1 MDGLGGQVGG
11 TPLWRYIAGRAVQ
24 AMPLLLGI
32 IIVNFLLIALAPGD
46 PVTVLL
52 GEYPAPPE
60 YVARLREQFGIDQPV
75 LVRLGRYIL
84 NVLRGDLG
92 FSFAYRLPVVR
103 LVLERLGNTLIL
115 MGTAMTVAAVAGVL
129 LGVAAARRPRSPL
142 DTTATGAS
150 LIGYSI
156 PEFWLGQLLV
166 LLFAVTLAWLPA
178 QGIRSTRE
186 TYSGLAAAADFA
198 RHLILPA
205 AALSFRYIALIARI
219 TRASMLEVMHQDYI
233 LAARARGTGEGRV
246 LWRHGMRN
254 AATPVVTVI
263 GYNFAFI
270 LAGSALVETVF
281 GWPGIGRLI
290 YDAILQRDTPVLLG
304 VLLLVSATV
313 VVVNLLTDIAY
324 AYLDP
329 RVRY

>member
-1 MDGLGGQVGG
+1 VGGG
-11 TPLWRYIAGRAVQ
+11 TPLWRYIAGRFVQ
-24 AMPLLLGI
+24 AIPLLLGI
-32 IIVNFLLIALAPGD
+32 VVLNFLLISLAPGD

-60 YVARLREQFGIDQPV
+60 YVAQLREQFGLDRPL
-75 LVRLGRYIL
+75 LVRLGRY
-84 NVLRGDLG
+84 VASVVRGDLG

-103 LVLERLGNTLIL
+103 LVIERLGNTLIL
-115 MGTAMTVAAVAGVL
+115 MGTAMTVAAIAGVL
-129 LGVAAARRPRSPL
+129 LGVSAARRPRSRL
-142 DTTATGAS
+142 DSAATGAS

-186 TYSGLAAAADFA
+186 TYTGLAAATDLI

-219 TRASMLEVMHQDYI
+219 TRASMLEVMHQDYV
-233 LAARARGTGEGRV
+233 LAARARGADEGRV

-254 AATPVVTVI
+254 AAIPVVTVI

-281 GWPGIGRLI
+281 GWPGVGRLI
-290 YDAILQRDTPVLLG
+290 FDAILQRDTPVLLG

-313 VVVNLLTDIAY
+313 VVVNLMTDVAY

>member
-1 MDGLGGQVGG
+1 LGGG
-11 TPLWRYIAGRAVQ
+11 TPLWRYIAGRFVQ
-24 AMPLLLGI
+24 AIPLLLGI
-32 IIVNFLLIALAPGD
+32 IILNFLLISLAPGD
-46 PVTVLL
+46 PVSVLL

-60 YVARLREQFGIDQPV
+60 YVAQLREQFGLDRPM
-75 LVRLGRYIL
+75 LVRLGRYVAS
-84 NVLRGDLG
+84 VLRGDLG

-103 LVLERLGNTLIL
+103 LVIERLGNTLIL
-115 MGTAMTVAAVAGVL
+115 MGTAMTVAAIAGVL
-129 LGVAAARRPRSPL
+129 LGVSAARRPRSRL
-142 DTTATGAS
+142 DATATGAS

-186 TYSGLAAAADFA
+186 TYTGLAAAADLA

-233 LAARARGTGEGRV
+233 LAARARGADEGRV

-254 AATPVVTVI
+254 AAIPIVTVI

-281 GWPGIGRLI
+281 GWPGVGRLI
-290 YDAILQRDTPVLLG
+290 FDAILQRDTPVLLG

-313 VVVNLLTDIAY
+313 VVVNLMTDIAY
-324 AYLDP
+324 GYLDP